1 MLENQIV
8 YVLTNPA
15 MPDIVKIGKTTQSDI
30 AIRMSQLYSTGVP
43 LPFECV
49 YAVEVEDCSKVEIAL
64 HIAFGP
70 YRINPKRE
78 FFRIDPEQAI
88 AVLKLLE
95 KKDVSKEVN
104 EDLNM
109 GVSDAEKISAKN
121 AQRRPNMNFEQMN
134 IPFGSE
140 LVFVDDET
148 IKVEVVSD
156 RKIKYNNEIMSLTK
170 ATRLILELDY
180 AVQPARHWLY
190 KGKSISEIYEETYA
204 QEEDIICMKL
214 AL

>member
-15 MPDIVKIGKTTQSDI
+15 MPDIVKIGKTTQADI

-104 EDLNM
+104 EDLNI
-109 GVSDAEKISAKN
+109 GVSDVEKISAKN

-134 IPFGSE
+134 IPIGANLIF
-140 LVFVDDET
+140 FDDES
-148 IKVEVVSD
+148 IAVEVVSD

-180 AVQPARHWLY
+180 AVQPARYWLFN
-190 KGKSISEIYEETYA
+190 GKSISEIYEETYA
-204 QEEDIICMKL
+204 EEE
-214 AL
+214 